1 MENINENITYEAAA
15 KELDTILAE
24 LKGENISIDKLA
36 AKVER
41 AAKLATLCNERLKT
55 TENKVTE
62 IIKNLGL

>member
-1 MENINENITYEAAA
+1 MENISYESAA
-15 KELDTILAE
+15 KELDNILAE

-36 AKVER
+36 EKVER
-41 AAKLATLCNERLKT
+41 AAKLAAICNERLRT